1 MAARHIT
8 RKLWQPKFP
17 IKHQRRGLALQEHQS
32 KQLLREFGI
41 PVQNGK
47 VATNPADVPG
57 IMREYGKVIPLL
69 VNQSIMLTASLSGGK
84 CVIKSQILKGG
95 RGKGTF
101 DNGFQ
106 GGVKI
111 AKHPEEGEHISSQ
124 MLGHRLRTKQTSGD
138 GILVEK
144 VLVAEFEECDEEW
157 YLAIA
162 LDREKYSPVVL
173 ISRSGGVDIEDT
185 AKGEGGSLRSFHFD
199 YDQGITPDVLKRLRE
214 GVGASSAE
222 AEKLGAILTR
232 LWDLFVSRDA
242 TLLEINPLAR
252 TGVADFKCLDA
263 KFLIDDA
270 SQRRQPELFAERD
283 IQAEI
288 PEEIEAQKYG
298 LVYIKMEGNIGNVV
312 NGAGLAMATNDAI
325 AHHGGASANFLD
337 AGGQAT
343 QSTMQKAFEIILR
356 DDRVKVILVNIYGGI
371 IKCDMIAESIIG
383 ATKELGRLPVPLV
396 VRLQGTNS
404 AEGLKIL
411 EDADLGF
418 YVESEFGE
426 AAKKAVELSKAS

>member
-1 MAARHIT
+1 MATRHIA
-8 RKLWQPKFP
+8 RKLLQPKFP
-17 IKHQRRGLALQEHQS
+17 MKHQRRGLSLQEHQS

-47 VATNPADVPG
+47 VATTAAEVRE
-57 IMREYGKVIPLL
+57 IMRQY
-69 VNQSIMLTASLSGGK
+69 GGK

-101 DNGFQ
+101 DTGFY
-106 GGVKI
+106 GGVRI
-111 AKHPEEGEHISSQ
+111 AELPEEGEQISSQ
-124 MLGHRLRTKQTSGD
+124 MLGHRLKTKQTSGE

-144 VLVAEFEECDEEW
+144 VLVAEFEECEEEW

-162 LDREKYSPVVL
+162 LDRERYSPVVL

-185 AKGEGGSLRSFHFD
+185 AKSESGSLRSFHFD
-199 YDQGITPDVLKRLRE
+199 YAEGITPDLLKRLRT
-214 GVGASSAE
+214 GVGANSAE

-232 LWDLFVSRDA
+232 LWDLFVSKDA

-252 TGVADFKCLDA
+252 TGEANFKCLDA
-263 KFLIDDA
+263 KFMIDDA
-270 SQRRQPELFAERD
+270 SQRRQPELFAQRD
-283 IQAEI
+283 IQAEV

-325 AHHGGASANFLD
+325 AYHGGASANFLD

-343 QSTMQKAFEIILR
+343 KNTMQKAFEIILR
-356 DDRVKVILVNIYGGI
+356 DTRVKVILVNIYGGI

-383 ATKELGRLPVPLV
+383 ATKELGPLRVPLV

-404 AEGLKIL
+404 PEGLKIL

-426 AAKKAVELSKAS
+426 AAKKAVQLSKSL

>member
-1 MAARHIT
+1 MAARHIA

-17 IKHQRRGLALQEHQS
+17 TKYQRRGLALQEHQS

-47 VATNPADVPG
+47 VATTAGEVPE
-57 IMREYGKVIPLL
+57 IMRQYGRLISLL
-69 VNQSIMLTASLSGGK
+69 AHQSSLLTSRLAGGK
-84 CVIKSQILKGG
+84 CVINSQILKGG

-111 AKHPEEGEHISSQ
+111 AKLPEDGERISSQ

-162 LDREKYSPVVL
+162 LDRERYSPVVL

-199 YDQGITPDVLKRLRE
+199 YAEGITPDLLNRLRTD
-214 GVGASSAE
+214 VGASPAE
-222 AEKLGAILTR
+222 AEKLGAILVR

-252 TGVADFKCLDA
+252 TGEADFKCLDA

-270 SQRRQPELFAERD
+270 SQRRQPELFAQRD

-411 EDADLGF
+411 EEADLGF
-418 YVESEFGE
+418 HVESEFGA
-426 AAKKAVELSKAS
+426 AAKKAVQLSKS